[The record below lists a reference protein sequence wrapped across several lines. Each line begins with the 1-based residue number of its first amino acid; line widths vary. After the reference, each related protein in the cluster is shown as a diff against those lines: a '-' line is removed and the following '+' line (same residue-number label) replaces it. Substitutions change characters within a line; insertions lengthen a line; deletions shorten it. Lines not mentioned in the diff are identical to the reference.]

1 MFVKSKKYMWYMLG
15 NSHFT
20 SAMDLI
26 TREQN
31 AHVRSIPMVNKK
43 TPTNNKTINK

>member
-20 SAMDLI
+20 STMDLI

-43 TPTNNKTINK
+43 TQQTTKQ